1 MTMHSHLLVPRRLDR
16 RASVFRSGLPQAFD
30 DLWRGLGVPEA
41 PRSRIGAF
49 HPSVDIS
56 ETDEEIRLTAE
67 LPGLGEEDFEVT
79 LDGDRLTIKG
89 EKKDE
94 REEKEKGYHRVE
106 SLAGTFQRSFRLP
119 ADVDPETVTASYDK
133 GVLTVTVP
141 KPEEAQPQVR
151 SIPITTS

>member
-1 MTMHSHLLVPRRLDR
+1 MNSHLLVPRRLGR
-16 RASVFRSGLPQAFD
+16 RVPAFRTGFPQALD
-30 DLWRGLGVPEA
+30 DLWRGFGVPEA
-41 PRSRIGAF
+41 TQSRVCAF
-49 HPSVDIS
+49 RPTVDIS

-67 LPGLGEEDFEVT
+67 LPGLGEDDFEVT

-106 SLAGTFQRSFRLP
+106 SLAGTFERSFRLP
-119 ADVDPETVTASYDK
+119 AEVDPESVSARYDK
-133 GVLTVTVP
+133 GLLTVTVP
-141 KPEEAQPQVR
+141 KPEEARPQLR

>member
-1 MTMHSHLLVPRRLDR
+1 MNSHLLISRRLSR
-16 RASVFRSGLPQAFD
+16 RAPISYTGLPQAFD
-30 DLWRGLGVPEA
+30 ELWRGFGIPEA
-41 PRSRIGAF
+41 TASRVGAF
-49 HPSVDIS
+49 HPTVDIS

-67 LPGLGEEDFEVT
+67 LPGLGEDDFEVT
-79 LDGDRLTIKG
+79 VDGDQLTIKG

-106 SLAGTFQRSFRLP
+106 SRTGTFQRSFRLP
-119 ADVDPETVTASYDK
+119 ADVDPETVKAGYDK

-141 KPEEAQPQVR
+141 KPEETRPQLR